1 MAKWTTNKKGLP
13 IKKWT
18 ADPKSGFVNPYNFV
32 RLSSSPVARASTDE
46 GGRLW
51 GCISC
56 TLQTKTPL
64 GMPDVGSKQAGSEQA
79 GSPEFWPFFRA
90 NYGERGEQLAIPGS
104 EIRGVIR
111 SAFEALDN
119 ACLSVNN
126 DNTLSSRH
134 PIARKPGLLVFKNNT
149 WVLYSAF

>member
-1 MAKWTTNKKGLP
+1 MAKWITNKKGLP

-18 ADPKSGFVNPYNFV
+18 ADPKSRFVNPYNFV
-32 RLSSSPVARASTDE
+32 RLSSGPVARASTDE

-51 GCISC
+51 GRISC
-56 TLQTKTPL
+56 TLRTRTPL
-64 GMPDVGSKQAGSEQA
+64 GMPDAGSKQEGSKQAGSKQA

-111 SAFEALDN
+111 SAFEAADQIGR
-119 ACLSVNN
+119 ASCRERV
-126 DNTLSSRH
+126 
-134 PIARKPGLLVFKNNT
+134 
-149 WVLYSAF
+149 